1 MSQEESCCDLCQRSV
16 LPMFA
21 SKNFIVS
28 GLIFKPI
35 IHIEFSFVH
44 GVRKCSDFILLHV
57 SVQFSQYHL
66 LKRLSLLH
74 CIFLPALLKMTCS

>member
-1 MSQEESCCDLCQRSV
+1 
-16 LPMFA
+16 MFA

-44 GVRKCSDFILLHV
+44 GVRKCSNFILLQV
-57 SVQFSQYHL
+57 ALQLSQYHL
-66 LKRLSLLH
+66 WKRYASEISKGRTHILKVSRKRTKINFKENKLMMGIS
-74 CIFLPALLKMTCS
+74 